1 MDLLNESIS
10 LCQITSDHDEF
21 CKSLKW
27 EKHAAALA
35 LTLVVPANASKRQYP
50 ILNSCATSE
59 ILPTSHSKS
68 TVSCVFIANQ
78 PPSTS
83 IKSNHG
89 ESPMPELD
97 KYILSTIGRRG
108 GCHGRI
114 RAWSIEDVDGACYLT
129 YQMCENRW
137 CERIGRQ
144 HRSNNIM
151 WTIDLTHKRCWQ
163 SCHDP
168 DCRGFRGS
176 LVRLSD
182 LPEDVCDE
190 VDEFLF
196 DRELVQLDISRVINK
211 SQAENEDEF
220 DDMEMDQALRDLD
233 IPTIVSPDTK
243 LPGPNY
249 ALAHGQQLKHNEE
262 FSDAEVDNALR
273 DLDMPTMISPDQKA
287 FKG

>member
-1 MDLLNESIS
+1 
-10 LCQITSDHDEF
+10 
-21 CKSLKW
+21 
-27 EKHAAALA
+27 
-35 LTLVVPANASKRQYP
+35 
-50 ILNSCATSE
+50 
-59 ILPTSHSKS
+59 
-68 TVSCVFIANQ
+68 
-78 PPSTS
+78 
-83 IKSNHG
+83 
-89 ESPMPELD
+89 
-97 KYILSTIGRRG
+97 
-108 GCHGRI
+108 
-114 RAWSIEDVDGACYLT
+114 
-129 YQMCENRW
+129 
-137 CERIGRQ
+137 
-144 HRSNNIM
+144 
-151 WTIDLTHKRCWQ
+151 
-163 SCHDP
+163 
-168 DCRGFRGS
+168 
-176 LVRLSD
+176 LSD

-249 ALAHGQQLKHNEE
+249 ALAHVQQLKHNEE